1 MKAFIENVGL
11 APRTTTEMIDPSI
24 DLMFLMLIGMLVIL
38 AFFVAVW
45 PMDKY

>member
-1 MKAFIENVGL
+1 MNNFIENIGL
-11 APRTTTEMIDPSI
+11 APRRIDMIDPSI
-24 DLMFLMLIGMLVIL
+24 DLMLLMLIGILVIL